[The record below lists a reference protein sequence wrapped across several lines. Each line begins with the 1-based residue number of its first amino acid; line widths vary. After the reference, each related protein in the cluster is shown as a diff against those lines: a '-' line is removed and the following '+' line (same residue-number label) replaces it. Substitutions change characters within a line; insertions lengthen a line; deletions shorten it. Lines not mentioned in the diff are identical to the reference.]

1 MQTELPTLDTRL
13 SKQVQY
19 ILGHRYGQRGRV
31 PKMLVVRQNLDGMEM
46 EFSDMLVE
54 DQNNGAMSYLDCK
67 SPHYAANQP
76 ALRPTDPISS
86 DLCLIHK
93 QISVAVRYFRLCC
106 LSDLKNPRSQTEVLF
121 LRAPA
126 FEDRLGRLSVIL
138 LEPSSRHMLFLS

>member
-1 MQTELPTLDTRL
+1 MLFMQTELPILDTRL
-13 SKQVQY
+13 SQQVQY

-67 SPHYAANQP
+67 SLYYAVNQP
-76 ALRPTDPISS
+76 ILRPTDPIST

-93 QISVAVRYFRLCC
+93 QISVAVRYLC
-106 LSDLKNPRSQTEVLF
+106 SH
-121 LRAPA
+121 
-126 FEDRLGRLSVIL
+126 I
-138 LEPSSRHMLFLS
+138 MLHI